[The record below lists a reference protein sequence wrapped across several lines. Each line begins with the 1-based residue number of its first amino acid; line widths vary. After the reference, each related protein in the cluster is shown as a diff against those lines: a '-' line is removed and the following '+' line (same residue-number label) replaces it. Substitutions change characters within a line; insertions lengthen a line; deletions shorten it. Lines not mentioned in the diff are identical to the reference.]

1 MTGTT
6 STAKR
11 PVPRA
16 PIPLRVSDPGAD
28 PRVTRQRARRDGYV
42 FCRALV
48 PRDRIDAL
56 RGHALAVAEDLGWLD
71 ANAPRNAALAVGGAR
86 LGAYDDPRWIAFLR
100 RVLPHPTFAAVRV
113 ATLLV
118 AGVGTNVSTLGPVA
132 RVMGRRTAALYAG
145 SVVVLTAILGAQ
157 PQSDAGD
164 LCRVVSSDDP
174 AHTTVAHQDHF
185 YLPGGAPRW
194 SMWVPLGRCPL
205 VLGPLAVLPGSHERG
220 LLPHT
225 GDVAWRRSVDVADD
239 AGWAASDLEPGDAI
253 FFSWLTVHR
262 ALPNASD
269 RALRLSATCRYR
281 AAGRG

>member
-1 MTGTT
+1 MRAA
-6 STAKR
+6 S
-11 PVPRA
+11 RA
-16 PIPLRVSDPGAD
+16 PISLRVSDPGAD
-28 PRVTRQRARRDGYV
+28 PRVIRRRARRDGYV

-48 PRDRIDAL
+48 PRDQIDAL

-71 ANAPRNAALAVGGAR
+71 ADAPPGAALAVTGASLGGA
-86 LGAYDDPRWIAFLR
+86 P
-100 RVLPHPTFAAVRV
+100 PE
-113 ATLLV
+113 
-118 AGVGTNVSTLGPVA
+118 
-132 RVMGRRTAALYAG
+132 
-145 SVVVLTAILGAQ
+145 
-157 PQSDAGD
+157 SDAGD

-174 AHTTVAHQDHF
+174 AHTTVAHQDRF

-225 GDVAWRRSVDVADD
+225 GDVAWRRGVDVADD

-262 ALPNASD
+262 ALPNASG

-281 AAGRG
+281 SAGRG

>member
-16 PIPLRVSDPGAD
+16 PIPLRVSNPGAD

-113 ATLLV
+113 APAVV
-118 AGVGTNVSTLGPVA
+118 A
-132 RVMGRRTAALYAG
+132 
-145 SVVVLTAILGAQ
+145 VLTAILGAQ